1 MKVRTTHLLEAVAF
15 LLVPYLAAALRAGSI
30 AAVEMKYGPLWPR
43 AVAFAI
49 ALLASMWALELYSTR
64 LRVSY
69 FGVLLRLAASVCV
82 ATALAVVFF
91 YLFERLYVGRLLLA
105 TTALL
110 AFAAAALIRLLLW
123 RETSGPAAG
132 D

>member
-1 MKVRTTHLLEAVAF
+1 
-15 LLVPYLAAALRAGSI
+15 
-30 AAVEMKYGPLWPR
+30 VEMKYGPLWPR

-123 RETSGPAAG
+123 RETSGPTAG

>member
-1 MKVRTTHLLEAVAF
+1 MFDFCNNGCLQLLE
-15 LLVPYLAAALRAGSI
+15 
-30 AAVEMKYGPLWPR
+30 YGPEKVTTYELGYKTK
-43 AVAFAI
+43 
-49 ALLASMWALELYSTR
+49 ALAGRMWALELYSRR

-82 ATALAVVFF
+82 ATVLAVVFF

-110 AFAAAALIRLLLW
+110 AFAAAALIRLG
-123 RETSGPAAG
+123 RETSGPTAA